1 MPETYSAPLT
11 TQATAGVRGSRRGQ
25 QERRQGVR
33 QDPLAGQGEA
43 EVPLDDLQA
52 GPVHGTAVQVVIGQ
66 SGGGEPFPD
75 GGGHLGVTLGTAVRP
90 AAVEVQVERAHQVL
104 VVAGGEAGRDRLSL
118 VPPLLQG
125 EDVQPAPVDR
135 SAAMAELA
143 LPAAVLDDVG

>member
-75 GGGHLGVTLGTAVRP
+75 GGGHLGVTLGTTVRP
-90 AAVEVQVERAHQVL
+90 AAVEMQVERAHQVL
-104 VVAGGEAGRDRLSL
+104 VVAVGEVRGYRFAVLLL
-118 VPPLLQG
+118 VLQV
-125 EDVQPAPVDR
+125 EDMQPAPV
-135 SAAMAELA
+135 
-143 LPAAVLDDVG
+143 